1 LLLFVLMPATWKNAP
16 SKIAFFELPRPPEPE
31 HQEPVK
37 IAGVLKIAPMKI
49 APMGEAEK
57 LLRGSKP
64 PSRGVVGEAEKLLC
78 GSKPPY
84 VKIIPFSELPRPPEP
99 RHVDKVV
106 VLPLP
111 LVEWRRKHP
120 HPQHAAEV
128 VPHV

>member
-1 LLLFVLMPATWKNAP
+1 MPFEALLVCLLLVVLAYYYWY
-16 SKIAFFELPRPPEPE
+16 
-31 HQEPVK
+31 
-37 IAGVLKIAPMKI
+37 I

-106 VLPLP
+106 VLPLRCEGETSP